1 MMILSTHFSQQ
12 NQLSLT
18 SASVYFLY
26 TFPQISEFLCVNVL
40 YPKIVMLD
48 WGIFFIWEANV
59 SVKSVFL
66 TYKCFTRRKPHPEW
80 AER

>member
-48 WGIFFIWEANV
+48 
-59 SVKSVFL
+59 
-66 TYKCFTRRKPHPEW
+66 
-80 AER
+80 